1 MAEYSSVKTKRISS
15 SSSSVQDEKNSFVGL
30 ETSELLEPG
39 VQPSFS
45 WIKDGQPYDP
55 EERFKVLFKDEEDSL
70 ALVFQHVKPEDA
82 GLYTCVA
89 STSTG
94 KISCSA
100 ELTVQGSINQLQR
113 EPVPPKVVVE
123 TEATEVSIGG
133 SAMLELKV
141 QGYPKPEVKWSKDG
155 KDVEAGGRVRF
166 LYEDEESISM
176 IIKGVTVDDAGKY
189 KVSAKNEL
197 GVDTAQ
203 LELIVKAPPKIK
215 TKMQDSSCMTDEPVT
230 MTVEIEGVPVPE
242 IKWYKDGQQINQTDR
257 VKIKKETS
265 EKYTL
270 SIEKT
275 KIEDGGSYS
284 VVASNEI
291 SQTSE
296 FWQFTVHSGPQFV
309 KSLNSSID
317 TNEGETI
324 TLEVKVQGDPK
335 PEVKWL
341 KNGEELKGDGK
352 HITVSQDGLSHTL
365 TISGITRNDTSQ
377 YTCEVWN
384 DYGWKKSDC
393 QINVKCAPK
402 FRTKLS
408 DQQASEGDT
417 NIEFTIN
424 VEAYPKPK
432 VSWYLNEVEIT
443 EKKTEYTKI
452 EEGDN
457 YKLIIK
463 EVTTE
468 LSGKYS
474 VKVVNDLGSNESDST
489 FTVNY
494 KPKFPKKL
502 KDVEVDEGDSLTLT
516 IECSGVPEPKVKW
529 YKDGQ
534 EVSADA
540 NIKISRN
547 SSRLE
552 EYNLTVNIVKGKDSG
567 VYEAR
572 AENSMGSAITKGT
585 VKINTRTETK
595 ETITEEKVEEEVI
608 SKVEEEPKKKEKSKV
623 EEVDAPQ
630 KAVEAEVQEAGQ
642 QANSVTMETQ
652 SITYSRGDGD
662 TVTISVASSTHHEMA
677 ATLDDTGVP
686 GFPAVHTRMESS
698 STRVICEEISGTP
711 SDRGHLLEQVESVQA
726 ETQQTSFIIT
736 DDSDHQ
742 KGAGKLLERGTSQE
756 HGASKSG
763 ERDLSEHPLSGVL
776 VEEIE
781 VDDKSTKPD
790 TQTLAHKLGIGILV
804 EEPDS
809 DREER
814 RISISISRGVSIV
827 SLSEDEPSRAS
838 LSRGI
843 STEESMQIEKE
854 DKEQRS
860 GAETLSSPQKGLKVD
875 LQQEVE
881 DAVSVSKKSAAVTES
896 SLEPQE
902 GQRFEKGSEEK
913 KSAGKTRS
921 SLTDM
926 AAEPQ
931 KGINSQRDVKLGYD
945 DDELDPEVEALLKRV
960 QKQRSVLEEILDKEG
975 ERKIEALPEILDSN
989 LSDQKIYESLGTTFE
1004 VKATGIPRPEAK
1016 WYKDGEEI
1024 KPSSRAKLSDSGDT
1038 YKLEIKDAL
1047 MSDAGTY
1054 KCKIVNR
1061 LGEKSQEAILSL
1073 ISVNDLRKPKVKVP
1087 LKDTSVPK
1095 NEEAVLSCVI
1105 VADPIPDIKWSHDGS
1120 ELSADE
1126 NVVFN
1131 LSTKELDDGLK
1142 ECTFTLTLPSGKH
1155 SDTGKYKISAKNKY
1169 GEDESSARLD
1179 ILLVPEIDGL
1189 RDSTKIPYEDIE
1201 FEVIILSNPKPQVVW
1216 TKDGQKLSNSEH
1228 TKISGDIEKEVYKLL
1243 ISNIGLGDDGTYVVT
1258 ATNNQ
1263 GESSQQAKLNVH
1275 TEVPTFLKN
1284 IEDQTIKDYEDT
1296 EIRVRANG
1304 VPKVQI
1310 KWFKDGKELKSGD
1323 RLTIETDSE
1332 VLVSSCLSIKHFEES
1347 DEGKYSVTASNLV
1360 GQAEISAKL
1369 ILAQIPPSFPR
1380 PFDRAAE
1387 IDEGET
1393 LELKTKL
1400 DGSPIPKVKWYKDGE
1415 ELKGDDHVKLTAL
1428 PDGTV
1433 RLLIDQV
1440 KPTDCGAYKLI
1451 AINKN
1456 GQAQA
1461 ICAVA
1466 VKPNNRKPSF
1476 SKPLEDAKAVVGQP
1490 LKLEAQV
1497 MAFPAPE
1504 IKWFKDGHPIRP
1516 SQAVNFVNQ
1525 PGGVIG
1531 LLIDSV
1537 RPEDAGKYSLTV
1549 SNKLGDITGSANV
1562 EVEAR
1567 EKKPVFQCQLQ
1578 PLTVV
1583 EGFPAKLEVK
1593 AVGHP
1598 PPVLKWTHN
1607 GKEIVPDGKHI
1618 KVIEQPD
1625 GTTCLII
1632 DKAKP
1637 EDAGDYEVTATN
1649 DKGAISTKGHL
1660 DVTGK
1665 GRDAPEEKPNFIHD
1679 LRDVTVNEGTSLLLG
1694 APFLGN
1700 PIPDVTWTKDGEI
1713 ITPSERALLTCD
1725 GKKVGLEI
1733 KPARLSDGGVY
1744 TCKLKNPLGEAE
1756 SSAKAS
1762 IRKVYQA
1769 PCFTQKFTD
1778 LQQLPTHDAKFLA
1791 RVTGVPQ
1798 PDITWYFNDKPIK
1811 ESGNH
1816 HLKRDGDVCC
1826 LYVKDCKPSDAG
1838 RYKCKATNLDGEA
1851 SCEANLEVVDK
1862 IENTQKV
1869 EPPEFLKRIG
1879 DCEVYKSMT
1888 AKFTACASGYPEP
1901 EFEWYRGDE
1910 KLYPSDRIRM
1920 EKEGS
1925 GLLRLSIANVDPSD
1939 VGRYRLRIFNPHGEA
1954 SCEADL
1960 NYDSLDSRPKRP
1972 IGDQYTEYDKFRKSG
1987 APLPLADKPIISRM
2001 TDRRLTLSW
2010 KPSIPIGSRVPV
2022 TYRVEMSEQPDGE
2035 WFTARTGIRSCA
2047 CDISNL
2053 EPFRDYKFRI
2063 RVENKYGISDPSPFA
2078 ITLRQKLEPDLPKFF
2093 PYLEPGIDFR
2103 PETSPYFPKDFDI
2116 EKPPHDGYAQAP
2128 RFLRQEHDTQYGV
2141 KNHNCNLFWFVYGYP
2156 KPKMTYYFEDQLIEP
2171 GGRYDFSYTRNGQA
2185 TLFVNKML
2193 DRDVGM
2199 YEAVASNE
2207 HGEARQ
2213 RVRLD
2218 IAEYPEFITR
2228 PEETIIMIRRS
2239 GRLEARVIGVPYP
2252 EIKWYKD
2259 WQPLA
2264 PSSRIKILFREPDT
2278 HILQINDAICKDE
2291 GLYSISARNV
2301 AGSIS
2306 NSVMIHIEESEQEY
2320 GYLTYSKGRDIK
2332 PKNKPLGD
2340 FYDIGD
2346 ELGRGTQGIT
2356 YHAVERLTG
2365 RNYAAKIM
2373 HGKSDLRPFMNNEI
2387 EIMNALNHR
2396 KLIRLYDAFTT
2407 DRSLTLI
2414 TELAGGGELLD
2425 NLTKQPYLTE
2435 SEVAGYIRQLLWGLE
2450 HMHDQNIAHLGLT
2463 IGDLLIAHP
2472 GGDDLK
2478 ICDFGLSRRLAYGKL
2493 ASLDYGMPEYV
2504 APEVAN
2510 GDGVGLPADMWSVG
2524 IITYLLLSGISPFK
2538 GANDRETLTR
2548 VKDGKWEFHEDW
2560 WSKISA
2566 EAKDFIKL
2574 LLVYQSEGRMDVHV
2588 ALRHPWLNFSDKMPA
2603 SQYKINTDGLRN
2615 YYDSWRDWYHNASC
2629 RSWYRRRPLSGAFTH
2644 PSWMVYPPGHVYTP
2658 EPTPERTSR
2667 EPKEPRTWE
2676 DRVPSREPLDYEVG
2690 NFKSESHYQYGPDTY
2705 LLQLRDTDFPVRLR
2719 EYMKV
2724 AAKRGPGYS
2733 LSLADQNYDWRTPVI
2748 RERRRFTD
2756 VMDEEIDDERKER
2769 INQYGSAEVYSLR
2782 RLRRELGTRLD
2793 GHAEAE
2799 AIIEYKREGQP
2810 PFFREKPQ
2818 QLPIVEDQPAEL
2830 VCYAVGE
2837 PKPIVQWFKND
2848 QVLMES
2854 KRVKILED
2862 EAGRSILR
2870 FEPAIQMDVGIYK
2883 VVARNKVGQ
2892 THARARLVLASTPG
2906 SPDSP
2911 EASEISDTEVL
2922 LRWKQPTP
2930 QKTRDDDHAQNKVDW
2945 NDVANNIDHEFYVVR
2960 DLRPNVDHQFRLST
2974 RNSIGWSEKGITTPL
2989 IKTKETGAPKV
3000 QVTRAMKHLQQ
3011 MTESGGE
3018 ITADEPISRLDYS
3031 VETSPIQWIS
3041 EGQLTEKYSFV
3052 SELAR

>member
-585 VKINTRTETK
+585 VKINT
-595 ETITEEKVEEEVI
+595 
-608 SKVEEEPKKKEKSKV
+608 
-623 EEVDAPQ
+623 
-630 KAVEAEVQEAGQ
+630 
-642 QANSVTMETQ
+642 
-652 SITYSRGDGD
+652 
-662 TVTISVASSTHHEMA
+662 
-677 ATLDDTGVP
+677 
-686 GFPAVHTRMESS
+686 
-698 STRVICEEISGTP
+698 
-711 SDRGHLLEQVESVQA
+711 
-726 ETQQTSFIIT
+726 
-736 DDSDHQ
+736 
-742 KGAGKLLERGTSQE
+742 
-756 HGASKSG
+756 
-763 ERDLSEHPLSGVL
+763 
-776 VEEIE
+776 
-781 VDDKSTKPD
+781 
-790 TQTLAHKLGIGILV
+790 
-804 EEPDS
+804 
-809 DREER
+809 
-814 RISISISRGVSIV
+814 
-827 SLSEDEPSRAS
+827 
-838 LSRGI
+838 
-843 STEESMQIEKE
+843 
-854 DKEQRS
+854 
-860 GAETLSSPQKGLKVD
+860 
-875 LQQEVE
+875 
-881 DAVSVSKKSAAVTES
+881 
-896 SLEPQE
+896 
-902 GQRFEKGSEEK
+902 
-913 KSAGKTRS
+913 
-921 SLTDM
+921 
-926 AAEPQ
+926 
-931 KGINSQRDVKLGYD
+931 
-945 DDELDPEVEALLKRV
+945 
-960 QKQRSVLEEILDKEG
+960 
-975 ERKIEALPEILDSN
+975 LPEILDSN

>member
-15 SSSSVQDEKNSFVGL
+15 SSSSVQAGQNAVFECELTSDSPSTLTWLKDNRPMDDRLADRVQASSKNDNTNFRLEILHTRESDSGIYTARASNSVGNSTCTAQLVVQELTAEEKQLRAEANAPLFLVKLKDTELLENTFLRFMIKVKGSPNPALKFFKDGDLITASNERIQIVNEKADSGFYELVIADVQPQDAGNYSCIAKNKFGESSCEARVTVTDEKNSFVGL

-585 VKINTRTETK
+585 VKINT
-595 ETITEEKVEEEVI
+595 
-608 SKVEEEPKKKEKSKV
+608 
-623 EEVDAPQ
+623 
-630 KAVEAEVQEAGQ
+630 
-642 QANSVTMETQ
+642 
-652 SITYSRGDGD
+652 
-662 TVTISVASSTHHEMA
+662 
-677 ATLDDTGVP
+677 
-686 GFPAVHTRMESS
+686 
-698 STRVICEEISGTP
+698 
-711 SDRGHLLEQVESVQA
+711 
-726 ETQQTSFIIT
+726 
-736 DDSDHQ
+736 
-742 KGAGKLLERGTSQE
+742 
-756 HGASKSG
+756 
-763 ERDLSEHPLSGVL
+763 
-776 VEEIE
+776 
-781 VDDKSTKPD
+781 
-790 TQTLAHKLGIGILV
+790 
-804 EEPDS
+804 
-809 DREER
+809 
-814 RISISISRGVSIV
+814 
-827 SLSEDEPSRAS
+827 
-838 LSRGI
+838 
-843 STEESMQIEKE
+843 
-854 DKEQRS
+854 
-860 GAETLSSPQKGLKVD
+860 
-875 LQQEVE
+875 
-881 DAVSVSKKSAAVTES
+881 
-896 SLEPQE
+896 
-902 GQRFEKGSEEK
+902 
-913 KSAGKTRS
+913 
-921 SLTDM
+921 
-926 AAEPQ
+926 
-931 KGINSQRDVKLGYD
+931 
-945 DDELDPEVEALLKRV
+945 
-960 QKQRSVLEEILDKEG
+960 
-975 ERKIEALPEILDSN
+975 LPEILDSN